1 MICEKRRVKRNTEL
15 LCGYQEV
22 IGMNI
27 IIRQEEVEDINEVYH
42 VVQKAFKEAD
52 YSDHDEHN
60 LINRLR
66 NSTKFIPELSLI
78 AEYENKIVGYI
89 LFTEIIVGNQ
99 TLIALAPVA
108 VLPEMQ
114 SKGIGKLL
122 IIEGHRIATQL
133 GYKGSVVLG
142 HAEYYPKFGYKKASQ
157 YGIEA
162 PFDVADDNFMAI
174 ELMDG
179 GLSDVRGVVEYA
191 KEFFEK

>member
-1 MICEKRRVKRNTEL
+1 
-15 LCGYQEV
+15 
-22 IGMNI
+22 MNI
-27 IIRQEEVEDINEVYH
+27 IIRQEEVEDINEVYD
-42 VVQKAFKEAD
+42 VVQKAFEEAD

-60 LINRLR
+60 LVNRLR

-122 IIEGHRIATQL
+122 IMEGHKIATQL

-162 PFDVADDNFMAI
+162 PFDVADDNFMAV
-174 ELMDG
+174 EFMDG

-191 KEFFEK
+191 KEFFGS